1 MQKKKI
7 IVTGGSG
14 FLGTHLL
21 RALDKEGYEV
31 KNIDLR
37 PSKEYETVIADVQD
51 TQKMLEEIKDAD
63 AVFHLASLIE
73 AGESV
78 KDPQKYVD
86 YNIDGTISVLEAMRQ
101 NGISTFLFSSSA
113 AVYGEPLNIP
123 IKEDDRTM
131 PINPYGM
138 TKLAMEA
145 LLSSYVQAHGF
156 TGVALRYF
164 NLYGPEEHH
173 EPESHAMPRFIKQI
187 YQGKEVTVWGSGEH
201 LRDYIHIS
209 DIVDAHLKALTYAWD
224 NPEKYHYFNLSTEKP
239 SSVLDIVR
247 IVEDAMGKKANVKH
261 FPERPGDP
269 LKLYADAS
277 KARKELGWDAKVD
290 IEDGVKGVVEYFMQY
305 WEENFDEAQ

>member
-1 MQKKKI
+1 MGKRI

-21 RALDKEGYEV
+21 RALVAEGYEV

-37 PSKEYETVIADVQD
+37 QSKEFDTVVADVQD
-51 TQKMLEEIKDAD
+51 KERMLVEITDAE

-78 KDPQKYVD
+78 KEPQKFID
-86 YNIDGTISVLEAMRQ
+86 YNIDGTLSVLDAMKA

-113 AVYGEPLNIP
+113 AVYGEPIRVP
-123 IKEDDRTM
+123 IQEDDRTM

-173 EPESHAMPRFIKQI
+173 QPETHAIPRFIKQI
-187 YQGKEVTVWGSGEH
+187 YEGQEVTIWGNGQH
-201 LRDYIHIS
+201 QRDYIHIS
-209 DIVDAHLKALTYAWD
+209 DIVDAHLKALKYAEVH
-224 NPEKYHYFNLSTEKP
+224 PAGYHYFNLSTEKP
-239 SSVLDIVR
+239 SSVLDIVAA
-247 IVEDAMGKKANVKH
+247 VESAMGKKAQVKH
-261 FPERPGDP
+261 YPERPGDP
-269 LKLYADAS
+269 LLLYADAS
-277 KARKELGWDAKVD
+277 KAHVELGWSAHVSLQN
-290 IEDGVKGVVEYFMQY
+290 GVKEVVEYFVRY
-305 WEENFDEAQ
+305 WEENGQNGN